1 MKWTQIRVTCK
12 TEHIDDVAAVL
23 TVLDTGVMIEDYSD
37 VLTSLRTVYGELIDE
52 KILNADKTIASASI
66 YASDKKTADDYVDF
80 ISSRLASLGIKAD
93 IATAELDE
101 EDWSTAWRKF
111 YKPTKIGKHIVIVP
125 SWEKYE
131 KQDGDIIIDMDPGM
145 AFGTGTHET
154 TRLCATLLEENV
166 KPGDY
171 MLDVGA
177 GSGILA
183 ILALMYGAKHCVG
196 TDLDPCSV
204 MAVKEN
210 MEANNIPLD
219 SFRMMIGNIIDDKEV
234 MDSVGY
240 ECYDIVMANILA
252 PVLIELAPIVVN
264 HMKKGGVFITSGII
278 EGKEDSVCKAMEA
291 AGLKVVEVTA
301 QGEWRNVTAR
311 KD

>member
-12 TEHIDDVAAVL
+12 TEHIDEVAAVL
-23 TVLDTGVMIEDYSD
+23 TMLDTGVMIEDYSD

-52 KILNADKTIASASI
+52 KILRADKTIASASI
-66 YASDKKTADDYVDF
+66 YVSDKKTAEEDVDF
-80 ISSRLASLGIKAD
+80 ISSRLASLGIKAE
-93 IATAELDE
+93 IATAELEE

-166 KPGDY
+166 KSGDY

-183 ILALMYGAKHCVG
+183 ICAYRLGADYCAAC
-196 TDLDPCSV
+196 DIDPV
-204 MAVKEN
+204 AVKTEKEN
-210 MEANNIPLD
+210 AKRNGCDID
-219 SFRMMIGNIIDDKEV
+219 SFVSDLLA
-234 MDSVGY
+234 SVKIKDGRK
-240 ECYDIVMANILA
+240 YDIVTANIVADIIIRMSSDIGDYIRDGGL
-252 PVLIELAPIVVN
+252 LVV
-264 HMKKGGVFITSGII
+264 SGII
-278 EGKEDSVCKAMEA
+278 DEREAEVRSALEKNGFDCEKSLHDKGWCAM
-291 AGLKVVEVTA
+291 LC
-301 QGEWRNVTAR
+301 R
-311 KD
+311 KK

>member
-111 YKPTKIGKHIVIVP
+111 YIPTKIGKHIVIVP

-183 ILALMYGAKHCVG
+183 ICASKLGAEYCAAC
-196 TDLDPCSV
+196 DIDPV
-204 MAVKEN
+204 AVKTEKEN
-210 MEANNIPLD
+210 AERNNCE
-219 SFRMMIGNIIDDKEV
+219 IDCFVSDLLS
-234 MDSVGY
+234 SVKIKDGRK
-240 ECYDIVMANILA
+240 YDIVTANIVADIIIRMSPDIGGYIKDGGL
-252 PVLIELAPIVVN
+252 LVV
-264 HMKKGGVFITSGII
+264 SGII
-278 EGKEDSVCKAMEA
+278 DERET
-291 AGLKVVEVTA
+291 EVRSA
-301 QGEWRNVTAR
+301 LENSGFECVRFLHDKGWCAILCRR
-311 KD
+311 K

>member
-12 TEHIDDVAAVL
+12 TEYINDAAAVL
-23 TVLDTGVMIEDYSD
+23 TMLDSGVMIEDYSD
-37 VLTSLRTVYGELIDE
+37 VMTSLRTVYGELIDE

-66 YASDKKTADDYVDF
+66 FVQDKKDADEDIKF

-111 YKPTKIGKHIVIVP
+111 YKPTKIGEHIVIVP

-131 KQDGDIIIDMDPGM
+131 KNDGDIIIDMDPGM

-154 TRLCATLLEENV
+154 TRLCATLLEKNV
-166 KPGDY
+166 RRGDY

-183 ILALMYGAKHCVG
+183 ICAAKLGAGYCAACDIDPVAVRTENENAQRNG
-196 TDLDPCSV
+196 CDIDCFVSDLLSSV
-204 MAVKEN
+204 KLKDGRE
-210 MEANNIPLD
+210 
-219 SFRMMIGNIIDDKEV
+219 
-234 MDSVGY
+234 
-240 ECYDIVMANILA
+240 YDIVTANIVADIIIRMA
-252 PVLIELAPIVVN
+252 PDIGRYIRRGGKLIV
-264 HMKKGGVFITSGII
+264 SGII
-278 EGKEDSVCKAMEA
+278 VEREA
-291 AGLKVVEVTA
+291 EVRGALDKNGFECTGNTYENGWCA
-301 QGEWRNVTAR
+301 LTYT
-311 KD
+311 KI

>member
-12 TEHIDDVAAVL
+12 TEHIDEVAAVL
-23 TVLDTGVMIEDYSD
+23 TMLDTGVMIEDYSD
-37 VLTSLRTVYGELIDE
+37 VLTSLRIVYGELIDE
-52 KILNADKTIASASI
+52 KILHADKTIASASI
-66 YASDKKTADDYVDF
+66 YVSDKKTAEEDVDF
-80 ISSRLASLGIKAD
+80 ISSRLASLGIKAE
-93 IATAELDE
+93 IATAELEE

-166 KPGDY
+166 KSGDY

-183 ILALMYGAKHCVG
+183 ICAYRLGADYCAAC
-196 TDLDPCSV
+196 DIDPV
-204 MAVKEN
+204 AVKTEKEN
-210 MEANNIPLD
+210 AKRNGCD
-219 SFRMMIGNIIDDKEV
+219 IDCFVSDLLA
-234 MDSVGY
+234 SVKIKDGRK
-240 ECYDIVMANILA
+240 YDIVTANIVADIIIRMSSDIGDYIRDGGL
-252 PVLIELAPIVVN
+252 LVV
-264 HMKKGGVFITSGII
+264 SGII
-278 EGKEDSVCKAMEA
+278 DEREAEVRSALEKNGFDCEKSLHDKGWCAM
-291 AGLKVVEVTA
+291 LC
-301 QGEWRNVTAR
+301 R
-311 KD
+311 KK